1 MIFIFSVQTRWR
13 YILKKGSSLG
23 LTQRV
28 IKKRMDSLILF
39 KQTRKRK
46 KSSNIYSWVN
56 AYQLQNVLI
65 LWHHTEFQWGIA
77 VGGEGVGGAR
87 EKEIECERK
96 RERERVFRHI
106 KLVKSYIYNHHYRW
120 RSIQYVEYIMVHSGG
135 CRNLWLLLC
144 FVWRRLFKG
153 CFSDCPL
160 AKLYVLLYFQVSLQ
174 HF

>member
-1 MIFIFSVQTRWR
+1 MQKQIITGIQFHHISLPRNYKLWFSYFPYKQDDAFKRAPVWDWH
-13 YILKKGSSLG
+13 SESL
-23 LTQRV
+23 
-28 IKKRMDSLILF
+28 KKRMDSLILF

-120 RSIQYVEYIMVHSGG
+120 RSIYSMLNI
-135 CRNLWLLLC
+135 
-144 FVWRRLFKG
+144 
-153 CFSDCPL
+153 
-160 AKLYVLLYFQVSLQ
+160 
-174 HF
+174 